1 MDQTVN
7 KEFFDACASGDYA
20 KVCATIAKG
29 ADVNMANGDG
39 RTALMRAAKYRTC
52 FTGQWCKYQS

>member
-7 KEFFDACASGDYA
+7 KEFFDACAAGDFA

-39 RTALMRAAKYRTC
+39 RTGLMRSAKRGYTQR
-52 FTGQWCKYQS
+52 